1 MSQSFVFKVLVVGE
15 GGSGKTSLID
25 RIVNQRFQ
33 GNYLMTIGVNVS
45 SKELNIDSLKL
56 NLQFMDIGGQD
67 KFEPLRGVF
76 YKGAKAAILVFDLT
90 RYLTWQKIYKWND
103 EINDYCGNI
112 PRILLGNKKDLETK
126 SGALCDKEEIETFTC
141 ENQIKYYE
149 TSALENINIESALL
163 ELGKLLID
171 TYKLK

>member
-1 MSQSFVFKVLVVGE
+1 MSQSFVFKILVVGE
-15 GGSGKTSLID
+15 GGCGKTSLID

-45 SKELNIDSLKL
+45 TKETNIDNIRL

-90 RYLTWQKIYKWND
+90 RYATWQKIEKWNN
-103 EINDYCGNI
+103 EINEYCGNI
-112 PRILLGNKKDLETK
+112 PRILLGNKKDLEIK
-126 SGALCDKEEIETFTC
+126 SGAFLDKEEIFTFSN
-141 ENQIKYYE
+141 ENQIEYYE
-149 TSALENINIESALL
+149 TSAAENTNVETALNA
-163 ELGKLLID
+163 LGKMLID
-171 TYKLK
+171 SYKLK

>member
-1 MSQSFVFKVLVVGE
+1 MSQSFVFKILVVGE
-15 GGSGKTSLID
+15 GGCGKTSLID

-45 SKELNIDSLKL
+45 SKEINVGDIRL

-90 RYLTWQKIYKWND
+90 RYVTWQKIEKWNN
-103 EINDYCGNI
+103 EVNEYCGNI
-112 PRILLGNKKDLETK
+112 PRILLGNKKDLEKK
-126 SGALCDKEEIETFTC
+126 SGAICNKEEIITFSN

-149 TSALENINIESALL
+149 TSASENINVETALYELANIIIES
-163 ELGKLLID
+163 
-171 TYKLK
+171 YKLK